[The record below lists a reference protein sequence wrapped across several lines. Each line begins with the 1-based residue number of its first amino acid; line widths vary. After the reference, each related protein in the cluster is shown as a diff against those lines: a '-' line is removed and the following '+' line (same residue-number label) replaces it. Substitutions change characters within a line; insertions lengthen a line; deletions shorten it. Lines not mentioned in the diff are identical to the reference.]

1 MLSTPTPARPTTRRR
16 GAADRSAGASTCD
29 RLRTIHASTRPRAVR
44 SSRMTLASRRSRAR
58 PGSARPSL
66 TRTLEEGESW
76 VTEVRKRKEGAVHR
90 PSLHSLE
97 AFRILYPCAAVA
109 LARRCVARGY
119 RTPSRRPLRGPFR
132 GEDEQTQWAEQEEC
146 QPGRESA

>member
-16 GAADRSAGASTCD
+16 AAADRSAAASTCD

-44 SSRMTLASRRSRAR
+44 SSRITSASRRSRAR
-58 PGSARPSL
+58 PGSARPSQ

-90 PSLHSLE
+90 PSLHGLE
-97 AFRILYPCAAVA
+97 ALGLLYPSAVVA
-109 LARRCVARGY
+109 LARRCAARRY
-119 RTPSRRPLRGPFR
+119 RTPSRGPPGGPFR
-132 GEDEQTQWAEQEEC
+132 GEDEHTQWAEQE
-146 QPGRESA
+146 